1 MRVEKGVPRS
11 PPRYDDTPPQAGV
24 STETLVAGGGACK
37 HGAGLTDEQTC
48 ADEDEDEDD

>member
-11 PPRYDDTPPQAGV
+11 PPRYDDTPPKAGV
-24 STETLVAGGGACK
+24 STENSGAGEGTRK

-48 ADEDEDEDD
+48 ANEDEDEDD